1 MKSIHPII
9 ERLAQRAKRGLA
21 FTLIELLVVIA
32 IISILAGLLT
42 PALGRARESARRSAC
57 MSNARQIGLAFKQYA
72 VDNTDAFPTS
82 NAAAG
87 KVGMSNSV
95 FAGLTNGAYL
105 AIGKVYL
112 CPSDSGKSTGTTTAF
127 NATNN
132 SCSCACNDTGT
143 GALTE
148 SASSDQPLIFDAG
161 IGSSGSTTAI
171 NTLGTAQTTKW
182 ISSPHNSV
190 DGGSIFYVGG
200 QAAFKKTFDT
210 GSDGTNGVIK
220 IPGLM

>member
-9 ERLAQRAKRGLA
+9 ERLARRAKRGLA

-57 MSNARQIGLAFKQYA
+57 MSNSRQIGLAFKQYA
-72 VDNTDAFPTS
+72 VDNTDKFPTNNNGS
-82 NAAAG
+82 LG
-87 KVGMSNSV
+87 ISNSV
-95 FAGLTNGAYL
+95 FAGLTNGSYL

-112 CPSDSGKSTGTTTAF
+112 CPSDSGKSTGTLSGF
-127 NATNN
+127 NATN
-132 SCSCACNDTGT
+132 CSYACIGADTGT
-143 GALTE
+143 GAMSE
-148 SASSDQPLIFDAG
+148 SASSDQPLIFDGG
-161 IGSSGSTTAI
+161 IGSSGSATMI

-182 ISSPHNSV
+182 VSSPHNSV

-200 QAAFKKTFDT
+200 QAAFKKTFDV
-210 GSDGTNGVIK
+210 GADGTNGCIK
-220 IPGLM
+220 IPGIM